1 MNAAFICL
9 VFLRFVHANMSK
21 QGPSVFQISQFEHPA
36 ALKPDVYIRT
46 FQEHK
51 QEHPFVM
58 KPHGHDFYLLMF
70 FTKGQGSHTI
80 ELETYP
86 VHSGSVFFMSP
97 SEVHEWN
104 LSEDSDG
111 YVVFF
116 NASFYRMEA
125 NPQHLSEL
133 PFYQS
138 GGKLRYAEVPE
149 NARKE
154 LSDVFSLMMQAY
166 RHESTY
172 RERILRAYLDVI
184 LFQLSALIAPQR
196 KQLAHAVSII
206 PALEHLIE
214 KHYAEHQPVTFYAE
228 QLHVSVSQL
237 NTSTRQQL
245 NKTVTELLQER
256 LIAEARRLLA
266 YSNKT
271 VSEIAWQLN
280 FSDNS
285 YFSRFFK
292 KHIGLTPE
300 AFRKNL

>member
-1 MNAAFICL
+1 
-9 VFLRFVHANMSK
+9 
-21 QGPSVFQISQFEHPA
+21 
-36 ALKPDVYIRT
+36 
-46 FQEHK
+46 
-51 QEHPFVM
+51 M

-86 VHSGSVFFMSP
+86 VNPGSVFFMSP

-104 LSEDSDG
+104 LSDDSDG

-125 NPQHLSEL
+125 NPQQLSEL

-138 GGKLRYAEVPE
+138 GGKLRYADVPE
-149 NARKE
+149 NARKV
-154 LSDVFSLMMQAY
+154 LSDVFSLMIQAY

-184 LFQLSALIAPQR
+184 LFQLSAIITPQR
-196 KQLAHAVSII
+196 KPLLYTVSII
-206 PALEHLIE
+206 PALEHLID
-214 KHYAEHQPVTFYAE
+214 KHYSEHQPVTFYAE

-292 KHIGLTPE
+292 KHVSLTPE